1 MKTHSKKIVN
11 IIIIMVIMFL
21 AFLIFNQYILKGI
34 YRKKEIMKVFP
45 KRYLTGIDLELFEK
59 MQKEVLIPL
68 WERQEELAADGLN
81 VFGVELNVVENNR
94 LVPFE
99 IEAPENFKVIGK
111 DFSEL
116 YKAKSK
122 EFSETEQ
129 EKKRIMLY
137 GKAK

>member
-1 MKTHSKKIVN
+1 
-11 IIIIMVIMFL
+11 
-21 AFLIFNQYILKGI
+21 
-34 YRKKEIMKVFP
+34 MKVFP

-94 LVPFE
+94 LVHFE

>member
-1 MKTHSKKIVN
+1 
-11 IIIIMVIMFL
+11 
-21 AFLIFNQYILKGI
+21 
-34 YRKKEIMKVFP
+34 MKVFP

-111 DFSEL
+111 IERIFRNRTREE
-116 YKAKSK
+116 KNNAIWKSQMNASIRK
-122 EFSETEQ
+122 TFT
-129 EKKRIMLY
+129 
-137 GKAK
+137 

>member
-1 MKTHSKKIVN
+1 
-11 IIIIMVIMFL
+11 
-21 AFLIFNQYILKGI
+21 
-34 YRKKEIMKVFP
+34 MKVFP

-137 GKAK
+137 GKAKWMLLLEKHLPSLNPFLGIKIVSNKEEWKNRALGNF